1 MRSGSSLRERE
12 SGVSESSLSTAGRKT
27 EYVDNAKFV
36 VLNGSPIRQVDNS
49 RRPGTSPTKAGNR
62 SSYLHTS
69 EAIPVPPLDHLDSE
83 YDFMRDFSR
92 GTASAE
98 LSGTASFIN
107 YAKTT
112 GTSSSNS
119 SAGSRGSGGNGRLAE
134 REKQRKQKRSSVFST
149 KTKGSKKDGYKTDDC
164 AIEETG
170 KDKKRKSY
178 TFGQAFTKSKASNID
193 DQILPATK
201 FKDSKTPSGLQREDG
216 DLPLALAGFLRDAET
231 FEMDIDK
238 VKRLR
243 FLLASERTRYGRL
256 SGDKSM
262 ERY

>member
-1 MRSGSSLRERE
+1 MRSESSLRELE
-12 SGVSESSLSTAGRKT
+12 LGVSGSSLSTARRKT

-36 VLNGSPIRQVDNS
+36 VLNGSPVRQVDNS
-49 RRPGTSPTKAGNR
+49 RRPDISPTKAGNR

-69 EAIPVPPLDHLDSE
+69 EGIPVPPLDRLDSE
-83 YDFMRDFSR
+83 YDFMHDFSR
-92 GTASAE
+92 GTGSAE
-98 LSGTASFIN
+98 PSGTASAVN

-119 SAGSRGSGGNGRLAE
+119 SAGSRGRGGNGRPAE
-134 REKQRKQKRSSVFST
+134 RENQRKQKRSSVSNT
-149 KTKGSKKDGYKTDDC
+149 KTKGSKKDGYKTDDS

-178 TFGQAFTKSKASNID
+178 TFGHSFTKSKASNID
-193 DQILPATK
+193 GQILPATK
-201 FKDSKTPSGLQREDG
+201 FKDSKTPAGPPRDDS

-243 FLLASERTRYGRL
+243 FLLASESTRYGRL
-256 SGDKSM
+256 SDNKSM